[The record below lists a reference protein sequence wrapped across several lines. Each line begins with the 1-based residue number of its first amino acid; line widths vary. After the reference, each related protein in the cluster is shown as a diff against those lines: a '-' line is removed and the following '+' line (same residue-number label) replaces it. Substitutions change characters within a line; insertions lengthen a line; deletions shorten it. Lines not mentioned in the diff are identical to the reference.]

1 VIFGAMKINLDN
13 SSDEARIEILP
24 LIDVIFCILTFFL
37 LAVMGL
43 TRQQA
48 ITVDLPQAS
57 NATTPQI
64 ASRLL
69 VSINPYNQIYVEN
82 QLVTPEQL
90 EQKLQEFN
98 QRNPDGI
105 MVLYASKTA
114 FYNDVVQV
122 LDKMQAVGGDRV
134 ALATLPEPETTEQI
148 PGASPPPTPGTAIPG
163 VITPGTLPTPTPDAG
178 VPGALPI
185 PAPGTQVP
193 GALPSPAPGTQVPGA
208 LPIPA
213 PGTQVPGALPIPAP
227 GTQVP
232 GALPI
237 PAPGTQVPGTLPTPG
252 VVTPGT
258 LPTPGAQVPG
268 TTPPG
273 TATPGVTPERSR
285 SR

>member
-1 VIFGAMKINLDN
+1 MKINLDN
-13 SSDEARIEILP
+13 ASDEARIELLP

-37 LAVMGL
+37 LAALGL

-90 EQKLQEFN
+90 EQKLGEFN
-98 QRNPDGI
+98 QKNPQGI

-134 ALATLPEPETTEQI
+134 ALATLPESE
-148 PGASPPPTPGTAIPG
+148 TPGTSPLPTPSTSVPS
-163 VITPGTLPTPTPDAG
+163 VITPGTLPTATPDAG
-178 VPGALPI
+178 VPGSLPI
-185 PAPGTQVP
+185 PTP
-193 GALPSPAPGTQVPGA
+193 GA
-208 LPIPA
+208 
-213 PGTQVPGALPIPAP
+213 
-227 GTQVP
+227 
-232 GALPI
+232 
-237 PAPGTQVPGTLPTPG
+237 QVPGTLPAPG
-252 VVTPGT
+252 TGTPGT
-258 LPTPGAQVPG
+258 LPLPTPGAQVPG
-268 TTPPG
+268 TFPTPGAQVPG
-273 TATPGVTPERSR
+273 TLPPTTATPGVTPESPRSR
-285 SR
+285 

>member
-1 VIFGAMKINLDN
+1 MKINLDN
-13 SSDEARIEILP
+13 ASDEARIEILP

-37 LAVMGL
+37 LAAVGL

-64 ASRLL
+64 SSRLL

-82 QLVTPEQL
+82 ELVTPEQL
-90 EQKLQEFN
+90 EQKLREFN
-98 QRNPDGI
+98 QKNPAGT

-134 ALATLPEPETTEQI
+134 ALATLPEPETPQQI
-148 PGASPPPTPGTAIPG
+148 PGTITPGTSS

-178 VPGALPI
+178 VPGSLPL
-185 PAPGTQVP
+185 PTP
-193 GALPSPAPGTQVPGA
+193 GAQIPGA
-208 LPIPA
+208 
-213 PGTQVPGALPIPAP
+213 
-227 GTQVP
+227 
-232 GALPI
+232 
-237 PAPGTQVPGTLPTPG
+237 LPTPG

-258 LPTPGAQVPG
+258 LPIPTPGAPVPG
-268 TTPPG
+268 SLPTPGAPVPGALPTPGIGTPGSLLTPGTQAPGNTPP
-273 TATPGVTPERSR
+273 ATVTPESQRSR
-285 SR
+285 

>member
-1 VIFGAMKINLDN
+1 MKINLDN

-37 LAVMGL
+37 LAAVGL

-48 ITVDLPQAS
+48 ITVDLPRVS
-57 NATTPQI
+57 NATTPQLS
-64 ASRLL
+64 SRLL

-90 EQKLQEFN
+90 EQKLREFN
-98 QRNPDGI
+98 QRNPEGT

-134 ALATLPEPETTEQI
+134 ALATLPESETSVQT
-148 PGASPPPTPGTAIPG
+148 PGAVSPVPTPSTNVPT
-163 VITPGTLPTPTPDAG
+163 VITPGTLPTATPDAG
-178 VPGALPI
+178 VATPLPNPTPGTQLPGALP
-185 PAPGTQVP
+185 T
-193 GALPSPAPGTQVPGA
+193 PSV
-208 LPIPA
+208 I
-213 PGTQVPGALPIPAP
+213 
-227 GTQVP
+227 
-232 GALPI
+232 
-237 PAPGTQVPGTLPTPG
+237 TPEA
-252 VVTPGT
+252 

-268 TTPPG
+268 TTPPA
-273 TATPGVTPERSR
+273 TTPGVTPERSR

>member
-1 VIFGAMKINLDN
+1 MKINLDN
-13 SSDEARIEILP
+13 ASDEARIEILP

-37 LAVMGL
+37 LAAVGL

-82 QLVTPEQL
+82 ELVTPEQL
-90 EQKLQEFN
+90 EQKLREFN
-98 QRNPDGI
+98 QKNPAGT

-134 ALATLPEPETTEQI
+134 ALATLPEPETSQPI
-148 PGASPPPTPGTAIPG
+148 PGTITPGTGIPS
-163 VITPGTLPTPTPDAG
+163 VITPGTLPTPTPDPR
-178 VPGALPI
+178 VPSSLPLPTPGAQI
-185 PAPGTQVP
+185 P
-193 GALPSPAPGTQVPGA
+193 GA
-208 LPIPA
+208 
-213 PGTQVPGALPIPAP
+213 
-227 GTQVP
+227 
-232 GALPI
+232 
-237 PAPGTQVPGTLPTPG
+237 LPTPG

-258 LPTPGAQVPG
+258 PLTPPTPGVVTPGTPLTPPTPGVVTPGTQPTPGAGEQG
-268 TTPPG
+268 
-273 TATPGVTPERSR
+273 SR
-285 SR
+285 GAGGQ

>member
-1 VIFGAMKINLDN
+1 MKINLDN
-13 SSDEARIEILP
+13 ASDEARIEILP

-37 LAVMGL
+37 LAAVGL

-82 QLVTPEQL
+82 ELVTPEQL
-90 EQKLQEFN
+90 EQKLREFN
-98 QRNPDGI
+98 QKNPAGT

-134 ALATLPEPETTEQI
+134 ALATLPEPETPQQI
-148 PGASPPPTPGTAIPG
+148 PGTITPGTGIPS

-178 VPGALPI
+178 VPGSLPL
-185 PAPGTQVP
+185 PTP
-193 GALPSPAPGTQVPGA
+193 GAQ
-208 LPIPA
+208 I
-213 PGTQVPGALPIPAP
+213 
-227 GTQVP
+227 
-232 GALPI
+232 
-237 PAPGTQVPGTLPTPG
+237 PGTLPTPG
-252 VVTPGT
+252 VVTPGSLP
-258 LPTPGAQVPG
+258 LPTPGAPVPG
-268 TTPPG
+268 SLPTPDAPVPGALPTPGIGTPGSLLTPGTQAPGSTPP
-273 TATPGVTPERSR
+273 ATVTPESQRSR
-285 SR
+285 

>member
-1 VIFGAMKINLDN
+1 MKINLDN

-37 LAVMGL
+37 LAAVGL

-90 EQKLQEFN
+90 EEKLREFN
-98 QRNPDGI
+98 QRNPEGI

-134 ALATLPEPETTEQI
+134 ALATLPEPETSEQI
-148 PGASPPPTPGTAIPG
+148 PGAVSPQPTPGTGIPG
-163 VITPGTLPTPTPDAG
+163 VVTPGTLPTPTPDAG

-193 GALPSPAPGTQVPGA
+193 GTLPTPGA
-208 LPIPA
+208 
-213 PGTQVPGALPIPAP
+213 
-227 GTQVP
+227 
-232 GALPI
+232 
-237 PAPGTQVPGTLPTPG
+237 QVPGTLPT
-252 VVTPGT
+252 
-258 LPTPGAQVPG
+258 PTPGAQVPG

>member
-1 VIFGAMKINLDN
+1 MKINLDN
-13 SSDEARIEILP
+13 SSDEARIEMLP

-37 LAVMGL
+37 LAAVGL

-64 ASRLL
+64 SSRLL

-90 EQKLQEFN
+90 EQRLQVFN
-98 QRNPDGI
+98 QQNPEGT

-134 ALATLPEPETTEQI
+134 ALATLPEPESPGQI
-148 PGASPPPTPGTAIPG
+148 PGAVTPQLTPGTGIPS

-178 VPGALPI
+178 IPGSLPVPTPGA
-185 PAPGTQVP
+185 G
-193 GALPSPAPGTQVPGA
+193 
-208 LPIPA
+208 
-213 PGTQVPGALPIPAP
+213 
-227 GTQVP
+227 
-232 GALPI
+232 
-237 PAPGTQVPGTLPTPG
+237 VPGTLPTPIPGTG
-252 VVTPGT
+252 VPGTLPSPIPGTGVPGT

-268 TTPPG
+268 TLPPA
-273 TATPGVTPERSR
+273 TFTPGVTPIPGASPTIPPTGATPQTATPTPRSR
-285 SR
+285 

>member
-1 VIFGAMKINLDN
+1 MKINLDN
-13 SSDEARIEILP
+13 ASDEARIELLP

-37 LAVMGL
+37 LAALGL

-82 QLVTPEQL
+82 ELVTPEQL
-90 EQKLQEFN
+90 EQKLREFN
-98 QRNPDGI
+98 QKNPSGI

-134 ALATLPEPETTEQI
+134 ALATLPEPETPQL
-148 PGASPPPTPGTAIPG
+148 PGAVTPGTSIPS
-163 VITPGTLPTPTPDAG
+163 VITPGTLPTATPDPG
-178 VPGALPI
+178 VPGSLPL
-185 PAPGTQVP
+185 PTP
-193 GALPSPAPGTQVPGA
+193 GAQ
-208 LPIPA
+208 I
-213 PGTQVPGALPIPAP
+213 
-227 GTQVP
+227 
-232 GALPI
+232 
-237 PAPGTQVPGTLPTPG
+237 PGTLPTPG

-258 LPTPGAQVPG
+258 LPIPTPGAQIPG
-268 TTPPG
+268 APP
-273 TATPGVTPERSR
+273 TPGVVTPGTPPIPTPGAQIPGVLPTPGVVTPGTQPTPGTGEQGSR
-285 SR
+285 GAGRQ